1 MSSGICL
8 HSAMALEKVFVLG
21 VVWFHNFNINLQILF
36 SNCFLEDFHLIVQNV
51 LLIWPCIRDIVDD
64 SLQHNQFVKLAFHIS
79 YFLYMEVLQVGHQNI
94 HSHIYHEKKFTYI
107 RLLHAFHLLRNV
119 QYLLLFQHHRSEIC
133 YWICYF
139 PW

>member
-1 MSSGICL
+1 M
-8 HSAMALEKVFVLG
+8 LG

-79 YFLYMEVLQVGHQNI
+79 YVINYSLNPFFFRAALDYAG
-94 HSHIYHEKKFTYI
+94 
-107 RLLHAFHLLRNV
+107 
-119 QYLLLFQHHRSEIC
+119 FQ
-133 YWICYF
+133 
-139 PW
+139 